1 MQQRRPR
8 LGDTVDDY
16 CPRERRLTNH
26 AVVAMVG
33 DDVKQTRCST
43 CDTEHEYKHGQTPSA
58 RRRKEVAA
66 GAVAPSPRRRQAVAP
81 PGADAEE
88 PEVAVDP
95 DTEIDADAVLPDL
108 VEAETVL
115 TVLASDA
122 DLDIEPDDRVA
133 EDEGPV
139 HRRLI
144 RATLPRP
151 EGQVPERREPDF
163 TVRQPGGRQ
172 GGEPDGN
179 KTGAR
184 RRRGRRSGRPPG
196 AAAGTPAAHQAHAQ
210 RREGNHAGGG
220 GRPQGQRGQGFDS
233 GRKRGR

>member
-1 MQQRRPR
+1 M
-8 LGDTVDDY
+8 
-16 CPRERRLTNH
+16 
-26 AVVAMVG
+26 AMVG

-58 RRRKEVAA
+58 RRRKEAAA
-66 GAVAPSPRRRQAVAP
+66 GAVAPSPRRRQAVATS
-81 PGADAEE
+81 GADAEE

-95 DTEIDADAVLPDL
+95 DTELEAEADTVLPDL
-108 VEAETVL
+108 VEAEAVL
-115 TVLASDA
+115 TVLVSDA

-172 GGEPDGN
+172 GG
-179 KTGAR
+179 
-184 RRRGRRSGRPPG
+184 
-196 AAAGTPAAHQAHAQ
+196 
-210 RREGNHAGGG
+210 
-220 GRPQGQRGQGFDS
+220 
-233 GRKRGR
+233 